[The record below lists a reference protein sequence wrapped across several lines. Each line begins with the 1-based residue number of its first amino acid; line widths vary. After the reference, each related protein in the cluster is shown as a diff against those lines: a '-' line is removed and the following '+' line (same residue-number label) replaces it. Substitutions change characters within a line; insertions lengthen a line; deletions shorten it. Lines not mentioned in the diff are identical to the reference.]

1 MIVVEVTR
9 VLKCDGIGGDVVD
22 NVNDFNGLGLVGVA
36 FNGTIYLVIKMPNG
50 KEFKPCPCI
59 GVESMNQF
67 KGGGEFLS
75 KVNRDVIFHIN
86 GMLYGPEPKMGMTR
100 STL

>member
-50 KEFKPCPCI
+50 KEFKPCP
-59 GVESMNQF
+59 
-67 KGGGEFLS
+67 
-75 KVNRDVIFHIN
+75 
-86 GMLYGPEPKMGMTR
+86 
-100 STL
+100 